1 MHNINRKNC
10 VEAWRGEQ
18 RGAVDFSQPMPD
30 KVWAA
35 QEGDPMRPDWFPR
48 SLYGHQSDNASRF
61 ELALD
66 PVTPKKL
73 PWKSPRTEFTPVKGL
88 FPQRAGQSR
97 PRPEG
102 VHPSFA
108 RILNR
113 GETFR
118 GLLGRRVP
126 KRHLTVLVEL
136 ASYARPRCGEPS
148 ARRIAGEVIEHGR
161 MRSGA
166 GHEARELSSLPVKR
180 KADACIKH
188 TPPHQRWKRAQTQGD
203 E

>member
-88 FPQRAGQSR
+88 FPQRAGQHGKKGRKTSATL
-97 PRPEG
+97 PRDERDRFRLLMPHRARDNCDSTNG
-102 VHPSFA
+102 VIIIATTANGGATKSGGTS
-108 RILNR
+108 I
-113 GETFR
+113 
-118 GLLGRRVP
+118 
-126 KRHLTVLVEL
+126 
-136 ASYARPRCGEPS
+136 
-148 ARRIAGEVIEHGR
+148 RIAAQRCLTGEGLIPW
-161 MRSGA
+161 A
-166 GHEARELSSLPVKR
+166 
-180 KADACIKH
+180 
-188 TPPHQRWKRAQTQGD
+188 
-203 E
+203 